1 MRLTRELLMQ
11 YTFAISL
18 ILIFLFLR
26 KQFFYVRTTAL
37 RQIDKTPLSI
47 LDGVAV
53 VYIDL
58 FFFLPQQQDHNNKTT
73 TTSQPSL
80 SNWSIKSNQRYF
92 QPTYLRRR
100 RRRYKTL
107 IIQFSII
114 FLVKI
119 STRLLITLIKFYV
132 NQVTF
137 EATKQIGF
145 LNRKQY

>member
-1 MRLTRELLMQ
+1 MWP
-11 YTFAISL
+11 
-18 ILIFLFLR
+18 LFLAWLLLVWHPISDVVASCVR
-26 KQFFYVRTTAL
+26 VSKHARNRGHSRSTTRTTIGPKEG
-37 RQIDKTPLSI
+37 R
-47 LDGVAV
+47 
-53 VYIDL
+53 
-58 FFFLPQQQDHNNKTT
+58 QQDNNKTT